1 MKENSR
7 RSYDDIIDLPHHVSK
22 KHPPMSPLNRAAQFS
37 PFAALTGHGDA
48 VRETERLTDPFVE
61 PDEDRKEQLNRRLR
75 LIREHLDQNP
85 ECEITYFRPDEKKEG
100 GAYVT
105 LRGRIEKIDEYRR
118 QILFTDGQV
127 LPIDQIFSIRGEL
140 SGTAFPDATQY

>member
-75 LIREHLDQNP
+75 LIREHPDQNP

-140 SGTAFPDATQY
+140 FQAASQDTP

>member
-1 MKENSR
+1 MKENSI

-61 PDEDRKEQLNRRLR
+61 LDEDRKEQLNRRLR
-75 LIREHLDQNP
+75 LIREHPDQNP

-140 SGTAFPDATQY
+140 VQAASQDTP

>member
-1 MKENSR
+1 MKENSI

-61 PDEDRKEQLNRRLR
+61 LDEDRKEQLNRRLR

-140 SGTAFPDATQY
+140 FQAASQDTP

>member
-1 MKENSR
+1 MRENSI

-61 PDEDRKEQLNRRLR
+61 LDEDRKEQLNRRLR
-75 LIREHLDQNP
+75 LIREHPDQNP

-140 SGTAFPDATQY
+140 FQAASQDTP

>member
-1 MKENSR
+1 MRENSR

-61 PDEDRKEQLNRRLR
+61 LDEDRKEQLNRRLR

-140 SGTAFPDATQY
+140 FQAASQDTP

>member
-1 MKENSR
+1 MRENSR

-37 PFAALTGHGDA
+37 PFAALTDS
-48 VRETERLTDPFVE
+48 FVE
-61 PDEDRKEQLNRRLR
+61 LEEDQKEQLNRKLR

-105 LRGRIEKIDEYRR
+105 LRGRVKKIDERR
-118 QILFTDGQV
+118 HQLLFTDGQV

-140 SGTAFPDATQY
+140 SGTAFPDAPQY

>member
-1 MKENSR
+1 MKENSI

-61 PDEDRKEQLNRRLR
+61 LDEDRKEQLNRRLR
-75 LIREHLDQNP
+75 LIREHPDQNP

-140 SGTAFPDATQY
+140 FQAASQDTP

>member
-1 MKENSR
+1 MRENSR

-61 PDEDRKEQLNRRLR
+61 LDEDRKEQLNRRLR
-75 LIREHLDQNP
+75 LIREHPDQNP

-140 SGTAFPDATQY
+140 FQAASQDTP

>member
-1 MKENSR
+1 MRENGR
-7 RSYDDIIDLPHHVSK
+7 RRYDDIIELPHHVSK
-22 KHPPMSPLNRAAQFS
+22 EHPPMSPLNRAAQFS

-48 VRETERLTDPFVE
+48 VRETERLTDSFVE
-61 PDEDRKEQLNRRLR
+61 LEEDQKEQLNRKLR
-75 LIREHLDQNP
+75 LIWEHLDQNP

-105 LRGRIEKIDEYRR
+105 LRGRVKKIDERRR
-118 QILFTDGQV
+118 QLLFTDGQV

-140 SGTAFPDATQY
+140 FQAASQDTP

>member
-1 MKENSR
+1 MKENSI

-48 VRETERLTDPFVE
+48 VRETERLTDSFVE
-61 PDEDRKEQLNRRLR
+61 LEEDQKEQLNRKLR

-140 SGTAFPDATQY
+140 FQAASQDTP

>member
-1 MKENSR
+1 MKENSI

-61 PDEDRKEQLNRRLR
+61 LDEDRKEQLNRRLR
-75 LIREHLDQNP
+75 LIRDQNP

-140 SGTAFPDATQY
+140 FQAASQDTP